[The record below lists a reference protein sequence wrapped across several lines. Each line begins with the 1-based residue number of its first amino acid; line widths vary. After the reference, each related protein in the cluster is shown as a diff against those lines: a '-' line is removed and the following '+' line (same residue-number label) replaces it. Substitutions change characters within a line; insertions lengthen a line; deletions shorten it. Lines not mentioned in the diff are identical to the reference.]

1 MASLIFAVAATLTII
16 ITLAILQAAAA
27 SAENALETYIVHA
40 PAQRMPS
47 LFASYHSW
55 HASLVA
61 SAVTS
66 SSASSPSEVEVE
78 VEEERILY
86 SYSSTLQGFAARF
99 TAPEAARLQQL
110 DGVERLLKD
119 RRSRLHTTRSPAFL
133 GLDTQSGG
141 LLSAG
146 KGGKDVIVGVL
157 DTGIW
162 PEHRSFADD
171 HGFSPIPA
179 RWKGTCENSSSFDPS
194 VTCNRKLIGARTFFK
209 GAEASSGPINETIE
223 FKSPRDSEGHGT
235 HTSSTAAGSGVPSA
249 NLSGFAD
256 GFASGISPKSRL
268 AVYKVCWSSG
278 CWDSDLLAAFES
290 AIADGVDIISLSVGS
305 DPTDYYNDA
314 IAIGAFAAVSKG
326 IVVSC
331 SAGNSGPD
339 ERSVTNV
346 APWIFTVAASS
357 IDRDFPAAAVLGI
370 KESFKGE
377 SLFASKV
384 MPKISPLV
392 YAGNAVVD
400 GGNTTLASLC
410 ADPALFN
417 KSLVQGAIVFCDRGG
432 GIARVLKGFVVQQA
446 GGAAMILG
454 NDEASGNELVAD
466 AHVLPA
472 TLVGHEDAL
481 TIKEYIST
489 DPYPTASID
498 FQGTK
503 LGTKPAPAVTSF
515 SSRGPNPITPEILKP
530 DITAPGLNILAA
542 WTGFAGPTGI
552 PEDTRLV
559 EFNIISGTSMSCP
572 HVAGVSALLKGALPK
587 WSPAAIRSALM
598 TSAQTTDNT
607 GMIITDE
614 STEKAAYPTAFGAG
628 HIHPNAALKP
638 GLIYDITPEDYVGF
652 LCSLGY
658 TDSMLSVFVSSY
670 DCSKSSISKPGDLN
684 YPSFSAVFDQNVSST
699 YTSTFTRTVT
709 NVGFPNSTYTVSVVN
724 PQYVNVS
731 VQPTSLAFKYAY
743 QKLSYMVT
751 LSAEMLYF
759 IPEDPQEAL
768 SFGSLVWSDGYHK
781 VQSPIS
787 FMWQG

>member
-27 SAENALETYIVHA
+27 SAENALEMYIVHA

-61 SAVTS
+61 STVTS

-110 DGVERLLKD
+110 DGVGRLLKD

-141 LLSAG
+141 LPSAG

-171 HGFSPIPA
+171 H
-179 RWKGTCENSSSFDPS
+179 
-194 VTCNRKLIGARTFFK
+194 LIGARTFFK

-249 NLSGFAD
+249 NLSGFAY

-290 AIADGVDIISLSVGS
+290 AIGDGVDIISLSVGS

-314 IAIGAFAAVSKG
+314 IAIGAFAAVSMG

-400 GGNTTLASLC
+400 GGNTTLASYVQIQ
-410 ADPALFN
+410 P
-417 KSLVQGAIVFCDRGG
+417 SLTNLWCKERSC
-432 GIARVLKGFVVQQA
+432 FV
-446 GGAAMILG
+446 
-454 NDEASGNELVAD
+454 
-466 AHVLPA
+466 
-472 TLVGHEDAL
+472 
-481 TIKEYIST
+481 
-489 DPYPTASID
+489 
-498 FQGTK
+498 
-503 LGTKPAPAVTSF
+503 
-515 SSRGPNPITPEILKP
+515 
-530 DITAPGLNILAA
+530 
-542 WTGFAGPTGI
+542 TG
-552 PEDTRLV
+552 V
-559 EFNIISGTSMSCP
+559 E
-572 HVAGVSALLKGALPK
+572 ALL
-587 WSPAAIRSALM
+587 
-598 TSAQTTDNT
+598 
-607 GMIITDE
+607 
-614 STEKAAYPTAFGAG
+614 
-628 HIHPNAALKP
+628 
-638 GLIYDITPEDYVGF
+638 
-652 LCSLGY
+652 
-658 TDSMLSVFVSSY
+658 VS
-670 DCSKSSISKPGDLN
+670 
-684 YPSFSAVFDQNVSST
+684 
-699 YTSTFTRTVT
+699 
-709 NVGFPNSTYTVSVVN
+709 
-724 PQYVNVS
+724 
-731 VQPTSLAFKYAY
+731 
-743 QKLSYMVT
+743 
-751 LSAEMLYF
+751 
-759 IPEDPQEAL
+759 
-768 SFGSLVWSDGYHK
+768 
-781 VQSPIS
+781 
-787 FMWQG
+787 